1 MVEGCFFGEI
11 EVVEDIKR
19 KHFAVAEQSCNLYFC
34 KKNIFLDQINEFP
47 AVKAEVME
55 IIKRRKEKY

>member
-19 KHFAVAEQSCNLYFC
+19 KHFAVAE
-34 KKNIFLDQINEFP
+34 
-47 AVKAEVME
+47 
-55 IIKRRKEKY
+55 